1 MMLFFQSTCTRTT
14 GFNVVDMGALNPG
27 MLVLTAMLM
36 YISTYP
42 STVIMRTTSVTP
54 IYAQTAIP
62 GTGLLF
68 HTKRLILIDILWVMV
83 PFFIICC
90 IEADNI
96 TNDPNFTH
104 FKVIWEVVSAYANVG
119 LSLGYPGVNC
129 SFCGVMHKSSKLILV
144 VVMLFGR
151 HRSFPDKVDQAIQP
165 VFNLA
170 SRDFAVRPRREVG
183 DVRRSE
189 GVVTE
194 RETTGSDFDWA
205 DTVGRCPLYTPV

>member
-1 MMLFFQSTCTRTT
+1 
-14 GFNVVDMGALNPG
+14 
-27 MLVLTAMLM
+27 
-36 YISTYP
+36 
-42 STVIMRTTSVTP
+42 
-54 IYAQTAIP
+54 
-62 GTGLLF
+62 
-68 HTKRLILIDILWVMV
+68 
-83 PFFIICC
+83 
-90 IEADNI
+90 
-96 TNDPNFTH
+96 
-104 FKVIWEVVSAYANVG
+104 
-119 LSLGYPGVNC
+119 
-129 SFCGVMHKSSKLILV
+129 
-144 VVMLFGR
+144 MLFGR